1 MPNPVEYA
9 ERVLEVHD
17 IFVSTEQVLDEHA
30 RALDAMTSANKR
42 IRELEEE
49 LRLEEITAEVQGEM
63 QAATREWTNVTQRTK
78 FVKNFVT
85 SWASVVQ
92 ARDDLADAKN
102 RRDEAEADV
111 RHLALVI
118 AARTAR
124 MNELSGLLN
133 FYAVAKLVS
142 QKESE

>member
-30 RALDAMTSANKR
+30 RALDAMTSANRR
-42 IRELEEE
+42 IRDLEED
-49 LRLEEITAEVQGEM
+49 LRLAEIDTGIAAER
-63 QAATREWTNVTQRTK
+63 AADAREWKGIGQRSK
-78 FVKNFVT
+78 FVKDFIT
-85 SWASVVQ
+85 SYPEVVNL
-92 ARDDLADAKN
+92 RGEIESAKN

-118 AARTAR
+118 GARTAR
-124 MNELSGLLN
+124 MNELGGLLN
-133 FYAVAKLVS
+133 FYAAAKLVS

>member
-30 RALDAMTSANKR
+30 RALDAMTSANRR
-42 IRELEEE
+42 IRDLEED
-49 LRLEEITAEVQGEM
+49 LRLAEIDTGIAAER
-63 QAATREWTNVTQRTK
+63 AADAREWKGIGQRSK
-78 FVKNFVT
+78 FVKDFIT
-85 SWASVVQ
+85 SHPEVVNL
-92 ARDDLADAKN
+92 RGEIESAKN

-118 AARTAR
+118 GARTAR
-124 MNELSGLLN
+124 MNELGGLLN
-133 FYAVAKLVS
+133 FYAAAKLVS